1 MAMRP
6 RQIRKTAEYLTRKSF
21 LTTAAGLALC
31 SCAYD
36 RHEEGP
42 WTKELS
48 STKGYSGYINKSG
61 AWVLPPRYYHAGSF
75 EEDRIAEVSF
85 PTGERDAC
93 GQLQQTEEWYALIDS
108 SGELLV
114 SPTSWSLLKHRYDL
128 VFRYNVRST
137 NHRSSRLPDWQDYRG
152 WSNGLAA
159 AKAAE

>member
-31 SCAYD
+31 
-36 RHEEGP
+36 
-42 WTKELS
+42 
-48 STKGYSGYINKSG
+48 
-61 AWVLPPRYYHAGSF
+61 YYHVALF
-75 EEDRIAEVSF
+75 QEDRIAELSF
-85 PTGERDAC
+85 PTGERDAY
-93 GQLQQTEEWYALIDS
+93 GKLQQTEEWCALIES

-114 SPTSWSLLKHRYDL
+114 SPTSWLLLKHHYDL

-137 NHRSSRLPDWQDYRG
+137 NHRSFRLPDWQDYRG